1 MVTVI
6 KNIEIYSPEYLGK
19 KNIVIVGDK
28 IEGIYDKLEIPKNF
42 IAINEIDGDGLIAL
56 PGFID
61 AHVHINGGGGEGGF
75 HTRTPEIKLST
86 LINAGITTVVGCLG
100 TDGVCRDMKALL
112 AKAFAL
118 EEEGLTTYVY
128 TGSYEIPVKGIT
140 NSIKEDIMLI
150 NKVIGVGEVALSDHR
165 SSQPTFEEFIS
176 IAATARVAGLLSG
189 KSGIVHVHLGDG
201 PRKFEY
207 LKRIVEKTEIPL
219 TQIVPTHC
227 NRNINLFED
236 AIEYAK
242 IGGYIDLTTSSDPDF
257 LEKDEVKASYGLKML
272 LEKGIDIEQIMFSS
286 DGQGSLPKFG
296 ENRKLIGLGVGSVSS
311 LYREVRD
318 AVLKDGIP
326 LETAIKTITCNVAQ
340 CLKLKN
346 KGKIER
352 GKDADIILVN
362 KEDLMINGVLARGIE
377 LMKDSKTLFKGTFE
391 E

>member
-1 MVTVI
+1 MITVI

-19 KNIVIVGDK
+19 KTIVIVGDK

-42 IAINEIDGDGLIAL
+42 IAINEIDGEGVIAL

-165 SSQPTFEEFIS
+165 SSQPTFEEFIN

-207 LKRIVEKTEIPL
+207 LKMIVEKTEIPL

-257 LEKDEVKASYGLKML
+257 LEKDEVKASTGLKML

-318 AVLKDGIP
+318 AVLKEGIP
-326 LETAIKTITCNVAQ
+326 LETAIKTITSNVAE

-346 KGKIER
+346 KGKIEK

-362 KEDLMINGVLARGIE
+362 KEDLMIKGVLARGVE
-377 LMKDSKTLFKGTFE
+377 LMKDSQTLFKGTFE

>member
-257 LEKDEVKASYGLKML
+257 LEKDEVKASDGLKML

>member
-318 AVLKDGIP
+318 SVLKDGIP

>member
-1 MVTVI
+1 MITVI

-19 KNIVIVGDK
+19 KTIVIVSDR

-42 IAINEIDGDGLIAL
+42 ISINEIDGEGLIAL

-86 LINAGITTVVGCLG
+86 LIKAGITTVIGCLG

-165 SSQPTFEEFIS
+165 SSQPTFEEFIN

-207 LKRIVEKTEIPL
+207 LKKIVEKTEIPL

-242 IGGYIDLTTSSDPDF
+242 IGGYVDLTTSSDPDF
-257 LEKDEVKASYGLKML
+257 LEKDEVKASTGLKML
-272 LEKGIDIEQIMFSS
+272 LERGINVEQIMFSS

-318 AVLKDGIP
+318 AVLKEDIP
-326 LETAIKTITCNVAQ
+326 LEIAIKTITSNVAE

-346 KGKIER
+346 KGKIEK

-362 KEDLMINGVLARGIE
+362 KEDLMIKGVLARGME
-377 LMKDSKTLFKGTFE
+377 LMKDSQALFKGTFE

>member
-1 MVTVI
+1 MITVI

-19 KNIVIVGDK
+19 KTIVIVGDK

-42 IAINEIDGDGLIAL
+42 IAINEIDGEGVIAL

-165 SSQPTFEEFIS
+165 SSQPTFEEFIN

-207 LKRIVEKTEIPL
+207 LKMIVEKTEIPL

-257 LEKDEVKASYGLKML
+257 LEKDEVKASAGLKML

-318 AVLKDGIP
+318 AVLKEGIP
-326 LETAIKTITCNVAQ
+326 LETAIKTITSNVAE

-346 KGKIER
+346 KGKIEK

-362 KEDLMINGVLARGIE
+362 KEDLMIKGVLARGVE
-377 LMKDSKTLFKGTFE
+377 LMKDSQTLFKGTFE